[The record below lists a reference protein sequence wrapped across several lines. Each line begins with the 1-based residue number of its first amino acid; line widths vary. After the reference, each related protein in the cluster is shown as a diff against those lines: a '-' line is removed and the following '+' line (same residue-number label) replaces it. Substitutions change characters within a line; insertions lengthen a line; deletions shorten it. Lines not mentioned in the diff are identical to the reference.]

1 MKLSQSIAI
10 FLSMAALAFVPL
22 NSEAQPVNQAN
33 NSGISMTIYPVV
45 RQPDGN
51 QYLITPSGKQVTVPG
66 LVIAPNATQVSVYH
80 DLANRY
86 WYTAMNG
93 QQVPVTPEQLEAAIS
108 QINAQSGGG
117 GMPPQM
123 MPPAQSFYNSTPAY
137 AAGFNGIPYGTP
149 INMEGAGQYS
159 YMAPGGN
166 KQFVTPSPQT
176 SIQLNQWHQQ
186 VPYGQQPYAGAP
198 QSAQQMQSS
207 ASQSGGQSRMDMRRE
222 HRAERLENRSQNQA
236 SNASSDQQYADSKMQ
251 AGQTLG
257 TGMSARRSARE
268 ERRSKREER
277 RAENLQGN

>member
-10 FLSMAALAFVPL
+10 FLSMAALTFLPL
-22 NSEAQPVNQAN
+22 ETEAQPVNQAGN
-33 NSGISMTIYPVV
+33 GGISMTIYPVV
-45 RQPDGN
+45 RKPDGN
-51 QYLITPSGKQVTVPG
+51 QYLVTPSGKQVTVPG
-66 LVIAPNATQVSVYH
+66 LVIAPNAAQVSVYH
-80 DLANRY
+80 DSANRF

-93 QQVPVTPEQLEAAIS
+93 QQVAVTPEQLEAAQS
-108 QINAQSGGG
+108 QINAQSGGAG
-117 GMPPQM
+117 VPPQM
-123 MPPAQSFYNSTPAY
+123 MPPAQSFYSSTPAY
-137 AAGFNGIPYGTP
+137 AGGFNGIPYGTP

-176 SIQLNQWHQQ
+176 SAHLNQWQQQ
-186 VPYGQQPYAGAP
+186 VPYGQQPYAEGP
-198 QSAQQMQSS
+198 QGAQQMKSS

-222 HRAERLENRSQNQA
+222 RRGERLENRSQNQA

-257 TGMSARRSARE
+257 TGLSARRSARE